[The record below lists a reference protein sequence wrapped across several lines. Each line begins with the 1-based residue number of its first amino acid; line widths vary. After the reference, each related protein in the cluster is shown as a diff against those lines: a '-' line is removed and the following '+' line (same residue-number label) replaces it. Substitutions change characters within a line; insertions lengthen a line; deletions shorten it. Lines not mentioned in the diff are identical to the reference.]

1 MKFRPHY
8 GWVIASVLFTC
19 FTLTVGIL
27 QYSFGVFITPLE
39 DEFGWTRTEVN
50 VSLSLF
56 AMTGVLALAAGPL
69 LDRFGSVRVMA
80 VSYLLISMSF
90 LPRPWMTE
98 LWEFYALNLLMY
110 AGMPGAIMLPV
121 GKLIGT
127 WFVQGRGRAIGLTAM
142 GANFGGFIFSAQTRT
157 LIDYTDWRTTFFIF
171 GLMFL
176 VLIPLIMLT
185 IRDKPRERLSEAQET
200 LGMPIA
206 APAPEGMSARAAIR
220 TRAFVLVAVGL
231 LLASVPYQSLLTQII
246 PHLEGEG
253 MSRDQAAW
261 MLSVLAIFGMVGK
274 VLLGW
279 LTEKF
284 AARKVFVGSLLFQV
298 LGILILI
305 NAGASPLVL
314 LFVPIYGIAFGGM
327 GSLITLIPLDTF
339 GTKEFA
345 TIFGFLSFLMLP
357 SALIGPPIVGYL
369 FDQMQTYTV
378 AFYGVSAL
386 LVVSAVAFW
395 FAKPPPWRKAESE
408 DPSRDVVSAAT

>member
-157 LIDYTDWRTTFFIF
+157 LIDYTDWRTTFFI
-171 GLMFL
+171 
-176 VLIPLIMLT
+176 
-185 IRDKPRERLSEAQET
+185 
-200 LGMPIA
+200 LG
-206 APAPEGMSARAAIR
+206 
-220 TRAFVLVAVGL
+220 
-231 LLASVPYQSLLTQII
+231 
-246 PHLEGEG
+246 
-253 MSRDQAAW
+253 
-261 MLSVLAIFGMVGK
+261 
-274 VLLGW
+274 
-279 LTEKF
+279 
-284 AARKVFVGSLLFQV
+284 
-298 LGILILI
+298 
-305 NAGASPLVL
+305 
-314 LFVPIYGIAFGGM
+314 
-327 GSLITLIPLDTF
+327 
-339 GTKEFA
+339 
-345 TIFGFLSFLMLP
+345 
-357 SALIGPPIVGYL
+357 
-369 FDQMQTYTV
+369 
-378 AFYGVSAL
+378 
-386 LVVSAVAFW
+386 
-395 FAKPPPWRKAESE
+395 
-408 DPSRDVVSAAT
+408 